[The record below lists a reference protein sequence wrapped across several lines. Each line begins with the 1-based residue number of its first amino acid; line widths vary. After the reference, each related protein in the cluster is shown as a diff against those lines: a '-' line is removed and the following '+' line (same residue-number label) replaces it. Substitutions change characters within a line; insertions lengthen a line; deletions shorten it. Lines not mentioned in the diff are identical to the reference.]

1 MQKDTNRRDMDLSLS
16 PDQLLGAYMAGC
28 FPMADPDDRNRI
40 RWYAPDPRAVL
51 PILDFKPPKSL
62 RARIRKRVY
71 HITRNQEFDRVIDLC
86 ASREETWISEEI
98 IAAYRALHRL
108 GYAHS
113 IEAWENDELVGGL
126 YGVAING
133 LFCGESMF
141 SNRVDASKVALV
153 YLVEMLIDRGFV
165 LLDIQF
171 MTEHL
176 RRFGAIE
183 IPREEYEKQLR
194 RALSIVTTWN

>member
-1 MQKDTNRRDMDLSLS
+1 M
-16 PDQLLGAYMAGC
+16 
-28 FPMADPDDRNRI
+28 
-40 RWYAPDPRAVL
+40 
-51 PILDFKPPKSL
+51 
-62 RARIRKRVY
+62 
-71 HITRNQEFDRVIDLC
+71 
-86 ASREETWISEEI
+86 
-98 IAAYRALHRL
+98 AAYRALHRL
-108 GYAHS
+108 GYSHS

-133 LFCGESMF
+133 LYCGESMF
-141 SNRVDASKVALV
+141 SNRADASKVALV

-176 RRFGAIE
+176 RQFGAIE